1 MKKRQFL
8 GIFIPLIILA
18 VLVALIVVM
27 KSGEGAKSDTS
38 GNLSSVPMAEFGIKD
53 TGSVDQVIITEAN
66 GVSIIVQRRMN
77 PDQWKLDNGEFNA
90 RYDAIQL
97 ILETAFRIKVKQEV
111 DKKGVSN
118 VITQIAARNKK
129 VEFFK
134 DGEDNPFKTY
144 YVGSPTPDKL
154 GTYMLLKVKDEKAKK
169 PYIMHKPGM
178 YGNLESRFFADKT
191 EWRSTSVFKY
201 GRGDIAKVH
210 LQFYEEPQSSHVV
223 MVAENGDLTLQD
235 FSGAEVTNY
244 DKSSVQRYVTLLQSL
259 NYEGFNNELN
269 LKQADSVRKA
279 TPFYTLAVTNR
290 DGVETKVVLHR
301 KNAPG
306 GLLDYKGDPIL
317 WDKDR
322 YWGNFAE
329 SPELMKLQSFSWGPV
344 FKPIQF
350 FTKK

>member
-1 MKKRQFL
+1 MKY
-8 GIFIPLIILA
+8 GEEG
-18 VLVALIVVM
+18 
-27 KSGEGAKSDTS
+27 KSNASA
-38 GNLSSVPMAEFGIKD
+38 NLNAVPMAEFAIKD
-53 TGSVDQVIITEAN
+53 TSSVDQVRITEAN
-66 GVSIIVQRRMN
+66 GVSIVVQRRMDPN
-77 PDQWKLDNGEFNA
+77 QWKLDDGKFNA

-111 DKKGVSN
+111 DKNGVEN

-134 DGEDNPFKTY
+134 NGKDTPFKTY

-154 GTYMLLKVKDEKAKK
+154 GTYMLLKTNDKKAKK

-191 EWRSTSVFKY
+191 EWRSTAVFKY

-223 MVAENGDLTLQD
+223 SIAENGDLKLQD
-235 FSGAEVTNY
+235 FSGAEVTKY
-244 DKSSVQRYVTLLQSL
+244 DVAGVQRYVTLLQSL
-259 NYEGFNNELN
+259 NYEGFNSTLST
-269 LKQADSVRKA
+269 KQADSVRKA
-279 TPFYTLAVTNR
+279 QPFYSIAITDR
-290 DGVETKVVLHR
+290 QGIEKKVILHR
-301 KNAPG
+301 KFAAP
-306 GLLDYKGDPIL
+306 GLLDYKDEPIL

-322 YWGNFAE
+322 YWGNYE
-329 SPELMKLQSFSWGPV
+329 GSPELMKLQSFSWGPV

-350 FTKK
+350 FTGK